1 MRKNYSDK
9 KPVDNSSIYATG
21 NPYGYRININN
32 PKIKPLYEKYK
43 RKYKIMI
50 PSDKERKRF
59 EDMIFQLI
67 ERKKHD

>member
-1 MRKNYSDK
+1 MRRNYTDK
-9 KPVDNSSIYATG
+9 KPVDNSSIYATE

-50 PSDKERKRF
+50 PSDEERKRF